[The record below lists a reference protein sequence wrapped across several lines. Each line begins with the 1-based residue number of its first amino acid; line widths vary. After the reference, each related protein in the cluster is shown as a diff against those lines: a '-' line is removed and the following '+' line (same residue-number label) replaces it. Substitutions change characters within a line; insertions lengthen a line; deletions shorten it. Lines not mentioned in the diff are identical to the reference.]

1 MNRLLVF
8 DSHPVQYRV
17 PVWKEMELMFPGS
30 LHVAYASDCSV
41 KGYNDKDFGKTLAWD
56 EPLLEGYSYSILHA
70 EKGTPLS
77 GWRSLTGKGVREQ
90 IEKYSPTAILLT
102 GLNYKYDFVAY
113 VEARRRGIPVWLRC
127 ENQDTAFE
135 RTPVKSIA
143 RNWFYRIAYSGI
155 NKFFF
160 IGELNRL
167 HYLAHGVASVKL
179 VPAHYCTVNRFDKIN
194 DAMKVGLRMQTR
206 NSAGIAKSDLVLGFS
221 GKFINKK
228 NPMILYDM
236 LQHLPP
242 SLLEKLTLYF
252 IGSGELEE
260 QLKQKATAAE
270 KIFGVKTYFAGFINQ
285 TQLPGHYLAMDVLV
299 LPSRR
304 MGETWGLVA
313 NEAMQAG
320 CSVIV
325 SDAVGCSVDFK
336 NWERFD
342 VFKENDEKALA
353 ESVVRLSKLGRDFN
367 WATGKLNDYSVT
379 SAAKSV
385 TKELYKNSEVPHT
398 HVINA

>member
-1 MNRLLVF
+1 MNTLLVF

-17 PVWKEMELMFPGS
+17 PVWKEVELMFPGS

-56 EPLLEGYSYSILHA
+56 EPLLEGYSYSILQA

-77 GWRSLTGKGVREQ
+77 GWQSLTGRGVREL

-102 GLNYKYDFVAY
+102 GLHYKYDFVAY
-113 VEARRRGIPVWLRC
+113 MEARRRGIPIWLRC
-127 ENQDTAFE
+127 ENQDMAFE
-135 RTPVKSIA
+135 RTRVKSIL
-143 RNWFYRIAYSGI
+143 RHWFYRVAYSGI
-155 NKFFF
+155 KKFFF

-167 HYLAHGVASVKL
+167 HYLAHGVTPAKL
-179 VPAHYCTVNRFDKIN
+179 VPAHYCTVNRFDTIN
-194 DAMKVGLRMQTR
+194 DTTKVELRMLAR
-206 NSAGIAKSDLVLGFS
+206 NNARIAKTGLVVGFS
-221 GKFINKK
+221 GKFIYKK
-228 NPMILYDM
+228 NPTILYDM
-236 LQHLPP
+236 LQHLP
-242 SLLEKLTLYF
+242 SGLLEKLTLYF

-260 QLKQKATAAE
+260 QLKQKAARAK
-270 KIFGVKTYFAGFINQ
+270 KIYGVKTYFTGFINQ

-325 SDAVGCSVDFK
+325 SDAVGCGVDFK
-336 NWERFD
+336 NWPRFG
-342 VFKENDEKALA
+342 VFQDNDEKALA
-353 ESVVRLSKLGRDFN
+353 ETVIRLLRFDRDFN
-367 WATGKLNDYSVT
+367 WATEKLHDYSVT
-379 SAAKSV
+379 SVAKSL
-385 TKELYKNSEVPHT
+385 TKELYKNSKVPHT
-398 HVINA
+398 LVINA